1 MERQSKILRCM
12 PKIMIGGGSVD
23 YDLHVLTLKA
33 EVIPQYEF
41 MCAAVDE
48 AHDIEV
54 LKVWLAA
61 IEKIEAGVEKEIEKS
76 TEGWVFVLS
85 PNSVLFAGEFDQGTG
100 GKVSLAQFKLAVQTY
115 LRFLQDPERKPN
127 EVVFPD

>member
-1 MERQSKILRCM
+1 MVGQSKILRCM

-41 MCAAVDE
+41 MSAAVDE
-48 AHDIEV
+48 AHDSEV
-54 LKVWLAA
+54 LNAWLAA
-61 IEKIEAGVEKEIEKS
+61 IEKIETGVEKEIEKS

-85 PNSVLFAGEFDQGTG
+85 PNSVHFAGEFDQGTG
-100 GKVSLAQFKLAVQTY
+100 GQVSLAQFKLAVQTY
-115 LRFLQDPERKPN
+115 LRFLQDPEHKPI
-127 EVVFPD
+127 EVAFPD